1 MIRSDD
7 ITLLVPI
14 EVRELTRA
22 LFDAGVEYEIPARDG
37 LAFDSG
43 EMHAYIDLI
52 KYLSPFAYVLVAYI
66 KRNSN
71 KRFVMTL
78 KNGNKI
84 DISGHNAKDTE
95 RLLEKGATIRIKDD
109 SE

>member
-1 MIRSDD
+1 MRSDE

-14 EVRELTRA
+14 EDRELTQA
-22 LFDAGVEYEIPARDG
+22 LFDAGVKYETPARDG
-37 LAFDSG
+37 LVFDSG

-52 KYLSPFAYVLVAYI
+52 KYLSPVACILIAYI
-66 KRNSN
+66 KKNSN

-78 KNGNKI
+78 KNGDKI
-84 DISGHNAKDTE
+84 EISGHNAKDTE
-95 RLLEKGATIRIKDD
+95 RLLEKGATISIKDK

>member
-1 MIRSDD
+1 MRSDE

-14 EVRELTRA
+14 EDQELTQA
-22 LFDAGVEYEIPARDG
+22 LSDAGIKYETPARDK
-37 LAFDSG
+37 LVFDSG

-52 KYLSPFAYVLVAYI
+52 KYLSPFACVLIAYI

-71 KRFVMTL
+71 KRFVMTR
-78 KNGNKI
+78 KNGEKI
-84 DISGHNAKDTE
+84 DISGYNAKDTE
-95 RLLEKGATIRIKDD
+95 RLIEKGATISIKDK